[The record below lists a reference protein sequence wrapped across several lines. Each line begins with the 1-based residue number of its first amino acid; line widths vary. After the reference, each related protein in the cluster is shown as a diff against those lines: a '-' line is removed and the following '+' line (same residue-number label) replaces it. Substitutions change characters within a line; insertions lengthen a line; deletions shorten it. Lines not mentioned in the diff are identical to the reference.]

1 MAKLV
6 PVQRPVNVGKT
17 GLGGLQLMHKT
28 DELPRTV
35 GFWGAALLP
44 VNGMIGAGIFAL
56 PALLVVAVGNFAPWM
71 MLVGLA
77 LVLPLALVFA
87 ALAGRFDAH
96 GGPVLYVT
104 TAFGP
109 FLGFQAGWARY
120 ASGVVSIAA
129 NTHVAIAYLAVLI
142 PPLGDPQ
149 ARQWAAAGFIALTTL
164 LNLVG
169 MRSSVGALGLMTA
182 IKLLPLVVLA
192 AAGLALGEPAI
203 GLRLPPMS
211 DLEGV
216 VLLTFYALM
225 SFENA
230 TILAGEMRN
239 PRRDAPRTVLFTL
252 AAVAALYALVICA
265 FIAIGPVRAGED
277 NALAAAAGV
286 LAGPAGVLALT
297 IAAAVSIGANT
308 LAGGI
313 GLPRLTFAMAEQGI
327 VPRIFAHVSPR
338 FRTPDVSILFFGA
351 AAILISLLGGFAALA
366 VASTL
371 ARLVMYLLTALALP
385 VLDRRAGEPAP
396 GWHLPV
402 AILAAATT
410 LWVASQA
417 SVEAYTMIA
426 VLITGGCVLYLLAQ
440 RGGVRAG
447 QAA

>member
-6 PVQRPVNVGKT
+6 QMQGPANVGKI
-17 GLGGLQLMHKT
+17 GLGGLQQMDKT
-28 DELPRTV
+28 EELPRTV

-56 PALLVVAVGNFAPWM
+56 PALLVAAVGSFAPWM

-104 TAFGP
+104 SAFGP

-129 NTHVAIAYLAVLI
+129 NTQVAVAYLSVLL
-142 PPLGDPQ
+142 PSLAQEQ
-149 ARQWAAAGFIALTTL
+149 ARQAATAGFIALTMI
-164 LNLVG
+164 LNLLG
-169 MRSSVGALGLMTA
+169 MRSSVGALSLMTA
-182 IKLLPLVVLA
+182 IKLLPLIALA
-192 AAGLALGEPAI
+192 LAGLLLGDPAI
-203 GLRLPPMS
+203 GLALPPMNDFES
-211 DLEGV
+211 V

-239 PRRDAPRTVLFTL
+239 PQRDAPRTVLFTL
-252 AAVAALYALVICA
+252 AAVTLLYALVIWA
-265 FIAIGPVRAGED
+265 YLAIGPTDSGGD
-277 NALAAAAGV
+277 NALATAAGIV
-286 LAGPAGVLALT
+286 AGPIGVLILT
-297 IAAAVSIGANT
+297 VAAAVSIGANT
-308 LAGGI
+308 FAGGI

-327 VPRIFAHVSPR
+327 LPRIFAHVSPR
-338 FRTPDVSILFFGA
+338 FQTPDVSIIFFGV
-351 AAILISLLGGFAALA
+351 AAILISLAGGFAALA

-371 ARLVMYLLTALALP
+371 ARLVMYLLTALSLP
-385 VLDRRAGEPAP
+385 VIARRDGDTSSW
-396 GWHLPV
+396 WHLPV
-402 AILAAATT
+402 AAMAVLAA

-417 SVEAYTMIA
+417 SSAAFEMLA
-426 VLITGGCVLYLLAQ
+426 VLIGTGTVMFFLA
-440 RGGVRAG
+440 RRKAMRAA
-447 QAA
+447 QAV